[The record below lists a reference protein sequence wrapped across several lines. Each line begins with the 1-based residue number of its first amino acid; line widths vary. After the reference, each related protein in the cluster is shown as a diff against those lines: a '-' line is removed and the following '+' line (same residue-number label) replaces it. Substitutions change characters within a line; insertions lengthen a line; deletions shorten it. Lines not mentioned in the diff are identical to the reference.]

1 MVVVMMAV
9 IMMVMIVAMAM
20 VVAVTMAMV
29 VGMIM
34 VVMMDALVRTA
45 ALRSF
50 TEDERLDG
58 DRYGVGGHADAA
70 EIDVVEV
77 AQHHT
82 VDRQDLALDQKLLA
96 QDRAECLGDIAI
108 EHDVDRLFPFDR
120 VGKPM
125 PDAFRESRNALI

>member
-1 MVVVMMAV
+1 MVVMMMVVMAV
-9 IMMVMIVAMAM
+9 TMMTMAM
-20 VVAVTMAMV
+20 VVAVTMAV
-29 VGMIM
+29 VVSMIV

-45 ALRSF
+45 ALWAF

-82 VDRQDLALDQKLLA
+82 IDCQNLALD
-96 QDRAECLGDIAI
+96 
-108 EHDVDRLFPFDR
+108 
-120 VGKPM
+120 
-125 PDAFRESRNALI
+125 